1 MNVLDL
7 YWYLFYRF
15 SFYTCKR
22 EKSNAKWVATL
33 ATSVPISCTIDS
45 FIRVYLFQFDYPL
58 FIKYWYSGT
67 ITITVILM
75 SLISIAY
82 FYGVKKVS
90 INKQEKAYSTYSRYK
105 RKWIWLF
112 FICFTI
118 GSLLFNIA
126 LKFLISPVKTI

>member
-33 ATSVPISCTIDS
+33 ATSVPFAFTIDS
-45 FIRVYLFQFDYPL
+45 FIKAYLYLFNYPL
-58 FIKYWYSGT
+58 FIKYWFSG
-67 ITITVILM
+67 IIIIIFILM

-118 GSLLFNIA
+118 GSLLLYFA
-126 LKFLISPVKTI
+126 LIFLISPVKTI